1 LASGGGNNVEGL
13 SGALARVE
21 SLTHIAA
28 ADAGARPSKESE
40 RRTLAVACGV
50 HALHDGYTDLLY
62 VLLPL
67 WQREF
72 GLDYAEVVILRALY
86 AGAMAG
92 FQVPSGMLAERFG
105 GRALLAIGTM
115 VAGIAYLIAGASTT
129 FMVLTIALILGGL
142 GSSVQHPIASSLVA
156 HAFQGKRSRRALA
169 SYNFSGDI
177 GKMALPAATAWLIAL
192 MPWRSATLVLGT
204 IGLVAAAAVVYLL
217 PHPADA
223 VPPAKDA
230 RNGARGVPLRDA
242 SRRGFPVLLL
252 IGIIDSA
259 TRMGFLTFLPFLL
272 KARVADLPTVGIALT
287 LIFAGGAAGKLVC
300 GYTWFPYWSHSHSF
314 PDRKS
319 HGSGHPRIASAAVDG
334 GACRTARPRRG
345 TERHLVGAIRHS
357 AGTRPARAAGPRLH
371 AFF

>member
-1 LASGGGNNVEGL
+1 M
-13 SGALARVE
+13 
-21 SLTHIAA
+21 
-28 ADAGARPSKESE
+28 
-40 RRTLAVACGV
+40 
-50 HALHDGYTDLLY
+50 
-62 VLLPL
+62 LLPL
-67 WQREF
+67 WQTEF
-72 GLDYAEVVILRALY
+72 GLGYAEVGILRALY
-86 AGAMAG
+86 AGAIAG

-115 VAGIAYLIAGASTT
+115 VAGIAYLIAGASTA
-129 FMVLTIALILGGL
+129 FMVLTVALILGGL

-156 HAFQGKRSRRALA
+156 HAFEGKRSRRALA

-192 MPWRSATLVLGT
+192 MPWRSAMLVLGT

-230 RNGARGVPLRDA
+230 QNGARGVLRRDA

-252 IGIIDSA
+252 IGIIDTA

-272 KARVADLPTVGIALT
+272 KARGADLPTVGIALT
-287 LIFAGGAAGKLVC
+287 LIFAG
-300 GYTWFPYWSHSHSF
+300 WFPYWSHSHRF

-319 HGSGHPRIASAAVDG
+319 HGSGHPRIASAVVDG
-334 GACRTARPRRG
+334 GAFHTARHRRG

-357 AGTRPARAAGPRLH
+357 AGTRPARAAGPGFRLVLH
-371 AFF
+371 RGDWLWSVIASVVRPRQRFGRFADHDGVDRRRGAADTAAGLASSPGASVFLSNV